1 MIKVEINGSSA
12 LNSAETV
19 KVVRAALKAARFH
32 TAKVSIAFVPGQ
44 VIKKWNK
51 LYRNK
56 DQETDV
62 LSFGFSRPSRDEKS
76 WQRFGELL
84 IAESV
89 AKINAQRKK
98 LPLRDELEL
107 LLVHGCLHL
116 AGYDHEKKLEEKKM
130 FALQERILRNL

>member
-1 MIKVEINGSSA
+1 MIKVEINGCSA

-32 TAKVSIAFVPGQ
+32 TAKVSIAFLSSQ
-44 VIKKWNK
+44 VIRKWNK
-51 LYRNK
+51 LYRNN

-62 LSFGFSRPSRDEKS
+62 LSFGFSRPRGDEKK

-89 AKINAQRKK
+89 AKRNAQRKK
-98 LPLRDELEL
+98 LPLRDELKL